1 MESIEQAVFTSA
13 ETDRS
18 AGYQVVATSPG
29 VCTMDV
35 EELAVWGP
43 SHDALLA
50 GAPNAASF
58 NFHPL
63 PSGAYCVSRTTPA
76 GCEYSGRGGVR
87 VYTQC
92 LIVPPEVLARF
103 ANNPIA
109 LLRAALA
116 NGSLR
121 LYEKVPEHLEPIT
134 LTGRAAVVDTALL
147 SRLAINPGID
157 WLAALVQAAMQSV
170 TLGIAG
176 GPPAEHVIAGVLNC
190 LPPTCRTEMS
200 FSTGLKF
207 SPRRP
212 FRLVALSGDAEEQDR
227 VERLYNVSVLTLSG
241 PPPAKLTP
249 TDSWARF
256 LQRALKSGRTS
267 FLTAELSRRRAG
279 FRPED
284 LPALGL
290 QLLEELENVS
300 RIEMDNLRDELPPE
314 KPKPAFWL
322 PEIEP
327 NEPDHWEPSPHDNE
341 RYDRDVQDVPTN
353 ADHIQQSH
361 AAHPRFSKCANCAAT
376 MGPKPIGPSKTI
388 LHIEP
393 RILEKLER
401 LDDLVYEAIAGNA
414 AALESLKAEWPQLR
428 EELDAASVA
437 ESREQYLRYAL
448 SIWEECVQP
457 DGVRDPSRAVQSLD
471 VLCMLF
477 NEE

>member
-13 ETDRS
+13 ETNQS

-29 VCTMDV
+29 VCARDV

-76 GCEYSGRGGVR
+76 GWEYSGRGGVR

-109 LLRAALA
+109 LLRAALV

-121 LYEKVPEHLEPIT
+121 LYEKVPERLAPIT
-134 LTGRAAVVDTALL
+134 LAGRAAVVDTALL
-147 SRLAINPGID
+147 SRLAINPGVD
-157 WLAALVQAAMQSV
+157 WLATLVQAALQSV

-176 GPPAEHVIAGVLNC
+176 GPPAEHVIAGILNC
-190 LPPTCRTEMS
+190 LPPACRTEMS

-227 VERLYNVSVLTLSG
+227 VERLYNVSVLRLSG
-241 PPPAKLTP
+241 PPPARLAP
-249 TDSWARF
+249 TDSWPRF
-256 LQRALKSGRTS
+256 LQRVLKSGRTS

-284 LPALGL
+284 LSALGL
-290 QLLEELENVS
+290 QLLEELETASRVENVA
-300 RIEMDNLRDELPPE
+300 DELPPE
-314 KPKPAFWL
+314 RPQRAFWL
-322 PEIEP
+322 PEIEADQP
-327 NEPDHWEPSPHDNE
+327 EHREQPFNDDE
-341 RYDRDVQDVPTN
+341 RLDRNVEDVP
-353 ADHIQQSH
+353 AAPDHIQQSH
-361 AAHPRFSKCANCAAT
+361 AAHSRFTKCVDCTAT
-376 MGPKPIGPSKTI
+376 VGTRPAGPSKTI
-388 LHIEP
+388 QHMEP
-393 RILEKLER
+393 KILEKLER
-401 LDDLVYEAIAGNA
+401 LDDLVYEAISGNT

-428 EELDAASVA
+428 TDLDAASVA

-448 SIWEECVQP
+448 SIWGECLQP

>member
-13 ETDRS
+13 ETERS

-29 VCTMDV
+29 VCAMDV

-76 GCEYSGRGGVR
+76 GWEYSGRGGVR

-121 LYEKVPEHLEPIT
+121 LYEKVPEHLDPIR
-134 LTGRAAVVDTALL
+134 LAGRAAVVDAALL
-147 SRLAINPGID
+147 SRLAINPGVD
-157 WLAALVQAAMQSV
+157 WLATLVQAATQSV

-176 GPPAEHVIAGVLNC
+176 GPPAEHVIAGILNC
-190 LPPTCRTEMS
+190 LPPACRTEMS

-227 VERLYNVSVLTLSG
+227 VERLYNVSVLTLCG
-241 PPPAKLTP
+241 APPAKLAP
-249 TDSWARF
+249 TDSWPRF
-256 LQRALKSGRTS
+256 LQRVLKSGRTS
-267 FLTAELSRRRAG
+267 FLTAELGRRRAG

-284 LPALGL
+284 LSALGL
-290 QLLEELENVS
+290 QLLEELETVARIETENVS
-300 RIEMDNLRDELPPE
+300 DELPPE

-327 NEPDHWEPSPHDNE
+327 DEPDCREQPLHENE
-341 RYDRDVQDVPTN
+341 RFGRDVQEAPANVDS
-353 ADHIQQSH
+353 IQQSH
-361 AAHPRFSKCANCAAT
+361 AAHSRFGKCANCAAT
-376 MGPKPIGPSKTI
+376 VGTKPVGPSKT
-388 LHIEP
+388 LPHMEP

-401 LDDLVYEAIAGNA
+401 LDDLVYEAISGNT

-428 EELDAASVA
+428 EELDAGSVA

-448 SIWEECVQP
+448 SIWDECLQP
-457 DGVRDPSRAVQSLD
+457 DGVRDPARAVQSLD

>member
-18 AGYQVVATSPG
+18 AGYQVVAISPG
-29 VCTMDV
+29 VCAMDV

-76 GCEYSGRGGVR
+76 GWEYSGRGGVR

-92 LIVPPEVLARF
+92 LVVPPEVLARF

-134 LTGRAAVVDTALL
+134 LAGRATVVDAALL

-157 WLAALVQAAMQSV
+157 WLAALVQAATQSV

-176 GPPAEHVIAGVLNC
+176 GPPAEHVIAGILNC

-212 FRLVALSGDAEEQDR
+212 FRLVALSGDGQEQDR

-241 PPPAKLTP
+241 LPPAKLAP

-256 LQRALKSGRTS
+256 VQRALKSGHTS
-267 FLTAELSRRRAG
+267 FLTSELSRRRAG

-290 QLLEELENVS
+290 QLLEELENAS
-300 RIEMDNLRDELPPE
+300 RIELENVNDELPPD
-314 KPKPAFWL
+314 KPKPTFWL

-327 NEPDHWEPSPHDNE
+327 DCREQPFREDERLDH
-341 RYDRDVQDVPTN
+341 DVPEVPAG
-353 ADHIQQSH
+353 ADSIQQSH
-361 AAHPRFSKCANCAAT
+361 AAHSRFSKCANCTAT
-376 MGPKPIGPSKTI
+376 VGTRPAGPSKI
-388 LHIEP
+388 IPHMEP
-393 RILEKLER
+393 RVLEKLER
-401 LDDLVYEAIAGNA
+401 LDDLVYEAISGNT

-428 EELDAASVA
+428 GELDAASVA

-448 SIWEECVQP
+448 SIWEECLQP
-457 DGVRDPSRAVQSLD
+457 DGVRDPARAVQSLE